1 MVEHDLVAGGSK
13 TTVVLVE
20 IKHEGNEI
28 KVP

>member
-1 MVEHDLVAGGSK
+1 MVEHYLVAGGSK
-13 TTVVLVE
+13 TTVIWVE